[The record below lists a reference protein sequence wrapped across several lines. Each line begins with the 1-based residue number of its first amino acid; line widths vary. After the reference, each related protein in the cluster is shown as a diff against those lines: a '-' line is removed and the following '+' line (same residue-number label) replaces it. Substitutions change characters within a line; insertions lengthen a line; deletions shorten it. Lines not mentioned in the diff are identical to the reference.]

1 MWKTKTINC
10 AKNLPAKPPMNKI
23 KIGRLTLSS
32 PIICASGTFGFGEE
46 LRELADFK
54 SIGALTTKTITLQPR
69 PGNPPPRIYETEYG
83 VINSVGLEN
92 PGLEGFLKEK
102 LPGLKRLSVPF
113 IVSLGGFSLGE
124 YENLVKRLDAQA
136 AVKALEINLS
146 CPNLQL
152 KKIISQDPAL
162 TYKLTKSL
170 RRLTTKTL
178 IVKIT
183 PETDDITEIARA
195 VEAGGAD
202 SVSLVN
208 TFYAMAINIETR
220 KPYLGAGYGGYSGKA
235 IKPMALYRVFKTAQ
249 AVKIPIIGGGGIET
263 AGDAIEFLIAGA
275 AAVSIGTLNM
285 SDPAGSRAILAGI
298 KQYLK
303 KNRLTGVDQLKT
315 IC

>member
-1 MWKTKTINC
+1 
-10 AKNLPAKPPMNKI
+10 MNKV
-23 KIGRLTLSS
+23 KIGRLVLSS

-46 LRELADFK
+46 LHGLADFK
-54 SIGALTTKTITLQPR
+54 SIGAVTAKTITLQPR
-69 PGNPPPRIYETEYG
+69 SGNPPPRIYETACG

-92 PGLEGFLKEK
+92 PGLESFLKEK
-102 LPGLKRLSVPF
+102 LPGLKRLPVPF
-113 IVSLGGFSLGE
+113 IVSLGGFSFDE
-124 YENLVKRLDAQA
+124 YATLVKRMDAIA

-152 KKIISQDPAL
+152 KKIISQDPL
-162 TYKLTKSL
+162 QTYKLTKKL
-170 RRLTTKTL
+170 RRLTKKTL

-202 SVSLVN
+202 SISLVN
-208 TFYAMAINIETR
+208 TFFAMAINIETR

-235 IKPMALYRVFKTAQ
+235 IKPMALYRVWKTAQ
-249 AVKIPIIGGGGIET
+249 AVKIPIVGGGGIEN
-263 AGDAIEFLIAGA
+263 ASDAIEFLLAGA
-275 AAVSIGTLNM
+275 TAVSLGTLNM

-303 KNRLTGVDQLKT
+303 KNRLTGVDQLKME
-315 IC
+315 